1 MTGAGQQGKK
11 LDEAAVRRVPMP
23 GLAAIRE
30 VFQAARAQGWGGEDI
45 AAVYKA
51 VDRMAGG

>member
-1 MTGAGQQGKK
+1 MSGINWHEV
-11 LDEAAVRRVPMP
+11 D
-23 GLAAIRE
+23 E

-51 VDRMAGG
+51 VDVKP